1 MAEEIGSNKYHDFDM
16 CEDCNW
22 EEQKKELFVLVAE
35 RGNSGSGNISKVK
48 EKFAAAILDIDI
60 YSERE

>member
-1 MAEEIGSNKYHDFDM
+1 LGRA
-16 CEDCNW
+16 
-22 EEQKKELFVLVAE
+22 KKELFVLVAE
-35 RGNSGSGNISKVK
+35 RGNSGSGNVSKVK

>member
-1 MAEEIGSNKYHDFDM
+1 MILTCVRIVIGKS
-16 CEDCNW
+16 
-22 EEQKKELFVLVAE
+22 KKELFVLVAE